1 MFLSTKKINRNVKRN
16 HILTFF
22 LLQNEEKEIKFEMP
36 QNLPTREFKDLELLI
51 DGEKMHNFTKKE
63 VLQNLVQNYK
73 EREVNLERKL
83 LKFNSLREE
92 QSSIAQIQ
100 KQLEEKTKTM
110 EILKKAI
117 GSLQSENEV
126 FREKKKRGS
135 NVKKTILHFVKPVF
149 ASLSSGNLSF
159 NVGFPLTGIDKYDT
173 GDGFGHFGL
182 VVDDVSFP
190 GLLL

>member
-1 MFLSTKKINRNVKRN
+1 M
-16 HILTFF
+16 TFF
-22 LLQNEEKEIKFEMP
+22 LLQNEENEIKFEMP
-36 QNLPTREFKDLELLI
+36 QNLPTGEFKDLELLI

-135 NVKKTILHFVKPVF
+135 NVKKTILHFVKPIF
-149 ASLSSGNLSF
+149 ASLSSGNPSF
-159 NVGFPLTGIDKYDT
+159 NVGFPLTMFHIMVLISMTLEMDLAI
-173 GDGFGHFGL
+173 L
-182 VVDDVSFP
+182 V
-190 GLLL
+190 LLLMM